1 MQSVHPKA
9 HNTRKVTK
17 KTPGTCTQRTTV
29 MSNFTS
35 LLIDY
40 YIQHNSAY
48 FMSVL
53 QNGRHVITLLFGQD
67 LCPLKD
73 ENSFVSDLQEIAN
86 SATK

>member
-1 MQSVHPKA
+1 
-9 HNTRKVTK
+9 
-17 KTPGTCTQRTTV
+17 

-86 SATK
+86 SATKWNGEIQRRKEERQWAYVLI